1 MYVSKRFH
9 FYAAHRNAEVGGK
22 CANLHGH
29 VYRVELSV
37 QQPRSPVT
45 PSVTILF
52 EDLDMI
58 VDRVKHEFDHAL
70 LLYYHDPAKAIL
82 QQDGS
87 GAGKILICWQETSA
101 ENIALLLLTKFKA
114 FNLNVKSLTLHETE
128 SSSITVTPDDIEK

>member
-1 MYVSKRFH
+1 MYISKKFH

-22 CANLHGH
+22 CANIHGH

-52 EDLDMI
+52 EDLDRI
-58 VDRVKHEFDHAL
+58 INQVKEQFDHAL

-82 QQDGS
+82 QQEGS
-87 GAGKILICWQETSA
+87 GAGKLLLTWHETSA
-101 ENIALLLLTKFKA
+101 ENIALLLLSKFKA

-128 SSSITVTPDDIEK
+128 SSSITVTPDDIGK

>member
-1 MYVSKRFH
+1 MYVTKRFH

-37 QQPRSPVT
+37 QQPRNPLA

-52 EDLDMI
+52 EDLDII
-58 VDRVKHEFDHAL
+58 VDKVKQQFDHAL

-82 QQDGS
+82 QQEGS
-87 GAGKILICWQETSA
+87 GAGKILICWHETSA
-101 ENIALLLLTKFKA
+101 ENIAILLLNKFKN
-114 FNLNVKSLTLHETE
+114 FNLNVKCLTLHETE
-128 SSSITVTPDDIEK
+128 SSSITVTPDDIGK